1 MQTVHYDVV
10 VVGGGPAGLAA
21 ALAARE
27 KQASVAIIERNGEL
41 GGILE
46 QCIHA
51 GFGLHHFKEEL
62 TGPEYAERFIDQLA
76 GKDIAVY
83 LDTMVLHIDHGETGQ
98 TVQAMNEKGALIFTA
113 EAVVLAMGCRERT
126 RGAIR
131 IPGDRPAGVF
141 TAGIAQRYVNLENMK
156 PGNRAVILGSGDIGL
171 IMARRFALEGIEV
184 EGVYEIM
191 PYPNGLYRN
200 IINCLDDFGIPLHL
214 STTVT
219 RINGKDRV
227 QSVEVSQVDANRQPI
242 PGTARTI
249 PCDTLLLSVG
259 LIPENELSR
268 QAGVAMDPVT
278 GGPLVNDA
286 LETSQPGIFAC
297 GNVLH
302 VHDVVDY
309 VTEEAFEAGRQ
320 AADYA
325 AGARSKHDAAL
336 RVKVGAPVRYT
347 VPAVING
354 EAASI
359 PVKFRVAAP
368 IASGRT
374 QVRCGDQVIFEE
386 KKAHR
391 YLPSNMEIITLTR
404 EALAGCSGELTVS
417 ILDGGKMVEKG
428 EMQ

>member
-1 MQTVHYDVV
+1 MKTVDLAII
-10 VVGGGPAGLAA
+10 GGGSAGMAA
-21 ALAARE
+21 ACGAYEAGIRDIL
-27 KQASVAIIERNGEL
+27 ILERDKEL
-41 GGILE
+41 GGILL
-46 QCIHA
+46 QCIHN
-51 GFGLHHFKEEL
+51 GFGLHYFKEEL
-62 TGPEYAERFIDQLA
+62 SGPEYAERWADKIEEYR
-76 GKDIAVY
+76 IPY
-83 LDTMVLHIDHGETGQ
+83 RLDTMVLDISPDKVITYTNAESGYQ
-98 TVQAMNEKGALIFTA
+98 QIQAK
-113 EAVVLAMGCRERT
+113 AVVLAMGCRERT

-191 PYPNGLYRN
+191 AYPNGLYRN
-200 IINCLDDFGIPLHL
+200 IIGCLDDFGIPLHL

-219 RINGKDRV
+219 RINGKNRV
-227 QSVEVSQVDANRQPI
+227 QSVEVSQVDAKRQPI
-242 PGTARTI
+242 PGTVRTI

-268 QAGVAMDPVT
+268 KAGVAMDPVT
-278 GGPLVNDA
+278 GGPLVNNA

-325 AGARSKHDAAL
+325 AGAGPKHDAAL
-336 RVKVGAPVRYT
+336 NLHAEAPVRYT
-347 VPAVING
+347 VPAMIDGN
-354 EAASI
+354 EASI
-359 PVKFRVAAP
+359 SVKFRVGAP
-368 IASGRT
+368 IRSGRT
-374 QVRCGDQVIFEE
+374 QVRCGDRVIFEE
-386 KKAHR
+386 QKAHR
-391 YLPSNMEIITLTR
+391 YLPSHMEIITLAQ
-404 EALAGCSGELTVS
+404 EALAGCIGELKVGIVGDETMA
-417 ILDGGKMVEKG
+417 GKG
-428 EMQ
+428 EAR

>member
-1 MQTVHYDVV
+1 MQTIHYDVV

-27 KQASVAIIERNGEL
+27 RQASVAMIERNGEL

-51 GFGLHHFKEEL
+51 GFGLHHFREEL
-62 TGPEYAERFIDQLA
+62 TGPEYAERFIDQLT

-83 LDTMVLHIDHGETGQ
+83 LDTMVLKIDHGERGQ
-98 TVQAMNEKGALIFTA
+98 TVQAINEKGTLILTA

-141 TAGIAQRYVNLENMK
+141 TAGIAQRYVNLENMR

-227 QSVEVSQVDANRQPI
+227 QSVEVCEVDGARQPI
-242 PGTARTI
+242 PKTRRVI

-268 QAGVAMDPVT
+268 KAGVAMDPVT
-278 GGPLVNDA
+278 GGPQVDDILQ
-286 LETSQPGIFAC
+286 TSVPGIFAC

-325 AGARSKHDAAL
+325 AGARQKRDAAL
-336 RVKVGAPVRYT
+336 NLYAEAPVRYT
-347 VPAVING
+347 VPAVVDG
-354 EAASI
+354 DAASI
-359 PVKFRVAAP
+359 PVKFRVAEP

-386 KKAHR
+386 KKPHR
-391 YLPSNMEIITLTR
+391 YLPSNMEIITLPQ
-404 EALAGCSGELTVS
+404 EALAGCTGELKVGIVGDKTTTA
-417 ILDGGKMVEKG
+417 KG
-428 EMQ
+428 EAR

>member
-27 KQASVAIIERNGEL
+27 RQASVAVIERNGEL

-62 TGPEYAERFIDQLA
+62 TGPEYAERFIDQLT

-83 LDTMVLHIDHGETGQ
+83 LDTMVLNIDHGEAGQ
-98 TVQAMNEKGALIFTA
+98 TVQAMNEKGMLILTA

-191 PYPNGLYRN
+191 AYPNGLYRN
-200 IINCLDDFGIPLHL
+200 IIGCLDDFGIPLHL

-219 RINGKDRV
+219 RINGKNRV
-227 QSVEVSQVDANRQPI
+227 QSVEVSQVDAKRQPI
-242 PGTARTI
+242 PGTVRTI

-268 QAGVAMDPVT
+268 KAGVAMDPVT
-278 GGPLVNDA
+278 GGPLVNNA

-325 AGARSKHDAAL
+325 AGAGPKHDAAL
-336 RVKVGAPVRYT
+336 NLHAEAPVRYT
-347 VPAVING
+347 VPAMIDG
-354 EAASI
+354 DEASI
-359 PVKFRVAAP
+359 PVKFRVGAP
-368 IASGRT
+368 ITSGRT
-374 QVRCGDQVIFEE
+374 QVRCGDRVIFEE
-386 KKAHR
+386 QKAHR
-391 YLPSNMEIITLTR
+391 YLPSHMEIITLAQ
-404 EALAGCSGELTVS
+404 EALAGCIGELKVGIVGDETMA
-417 ILDGGKMVEKG
+417 GKG
-428 EMQ
+428 EAR